1 MPNFTYNR
9 DIPDSP
15 NNPSNDQPPM
25 KINTNST
32 DDLINEDHYSF
43 NDSNGGLHKQ
53 ARIIT
58 RLAIPSSLASGM
70 GTLYTKLATSTGV
83 STESNV
89 FFTPDNSGNE
99 YQLTRAITGNFASFS
114 QLGAFGTVTA
124 GYTMTSGWTF
134 LPGGPGG
141 MLYQYAS
148 VTRAAGI
155 SPSTIVVTFPV
166 TFSTS
171 NIVVTITPISRIGG
185 TSSTD
190 TASLQSG
197 TLSTTGFTCNFTS
210 STSAYVGFT
219 WTAIGK

>member
-9 DIPDSP
+9 DIPDGP

-25 KINTNST
+25 KVNTNAI
-32 DDLINEDHYSF
+32 DDLINVDHYSF
-43 NDSNGGLHKQ
+43 NDNNGGLHKQ
-53 ARIIT
+53 VQLVDLT
-58 RLAIPSSLASGM
+58 LIPAGLGANT
-70 GTLYTKLATSTGV
+70 GTLYTKLATSSGI
-83 STESNV
+83 SQESDI
-89 FFTPDNSGNE
+89 FYSPDATSNE
-99 YQLTRAITGNFASFS
+99 YQLTRTITGNFASFS
-114 QLGAFGTVTA
+114 ALGAFGTVTA
-124 GYTMTSGWTF
+124 GYTMTAGWTF
-134 LPGGPGG
+134 LPGG
-141 MLYQYAS
+141 MLFQYGN

-171 NIVVTITPISRIGG
+171 NIVVSITAISRIGG

-197 TLSTTGFTCNFTS
+197 TLSSSGFTCNFTS